1 MVAETLLVGYCPTLE
16 AGKHLV
22 KKKKKKKKKDDSQIW
37 RKRLQIINGLDY
49 KHLFCIY
56 C

>member
-22 KKKKKKKKKDDSQIW
+22 KKKKKKKKTSGRFEESGCK
-37 RKRLQIINGLDY
+37 
-49 KHLFCIY
+49 
-56 C
+56 

>member
-22 KKKKKKKKKDDSQIW
+22 KKKKKKKKTKEKFEKSGC
-37 RKRLQIINGLDY
+37 K
-49 KHLFCIY
+49 K
-56 C
+56 

>member
-22 KKKKKKKKKDDSQIW
+22 KKKKKKKKKDVRQI
-37 RKRLQIINGLDY
+37 
-49 KHLFCIY
+49 
-56 C
+56 

>member
-22 KKKKKKKKKDDSQIW
+22 KKKKKKKKKDV
-37 RKRLQIINGLDY
+37 RKILRNRMQKKKGLY
-49 KHLFCIY
+49 
-56 C
+56 

>member
-22 KKKKKKKKKDDSQIW
+22 KKKKKKKKKTSG
-37 RKRLQIINGLDY
+37 RFEESGCK
-49 KHLFCIY
+49 
-56 C
+56 

>member
-22 KKKKKKKKKDDSQIW
+22 KKKKKKKKKKYGKPHEIN
-37 RKRLQIINGLDY
+37 REKIIKRI
-49 KHLFCIY
+49 
-56 C
+56 